1 MVLFIITLQIHNL
14 RVYMW
19 IFTRLLLLLYAVI
32 IRYPQ
37 IGNDSNESL
46 LNALKNSFDRFLVF
60 YACFEN
66 MTQCQKYLESS
77 QIFLA

>member
-1 MVLFIITLQIHNL
+1 
-14 RVYMW
+14 
-19 IFTRLLLLLYAVI
+19 VI

-60 YACFEN
+60 YACFDN
-66 MTQCQKYLESS
+66 MTQYQKYLESS